1 VERNLDIATEGYYVF
16 AAVSSN
22 KTRLYVAGR
31 PLIDSGGGR
40 PAYIV
45 PLQRGVYRVRLELQ
59 RAPNTGDVSM
69 SVFQCKDGE
78 LEWWK
83 NELFKVSSRK

>member
-1 VERNLDIATEGYYVF
+1 MWA
-16 AAVSSN
+16 
-22 KTRLYVAGR
+22 
-31 PLIDSGGGR
+31 SGGGR

-45 PLQRGVYRVRLELQ
+45 PLQRGVYRVQLELQ

-69 SVFQCKDGE
+69 SVFQCMDGE